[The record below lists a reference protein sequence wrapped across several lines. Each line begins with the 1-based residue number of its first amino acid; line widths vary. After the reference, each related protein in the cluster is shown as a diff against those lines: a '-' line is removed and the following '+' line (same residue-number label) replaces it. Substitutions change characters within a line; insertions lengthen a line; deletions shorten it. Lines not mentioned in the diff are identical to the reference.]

1 MDSLEVRAKTVEEA
15 TLRALDQLRLTR
27 DEVEVVVVKEGRGGI
42 LGLGAE
48 DAVIRVRALRPAPKQ
63 EPQPQLQQETAGA
76 EQAARDVLEQL
87 LRLMGVSGTIESRPS
102 AAVEEPA
109 EDEEPPVTLDITG
122 EDLGILIGRRGQ
134 TLTALQYVVRLM
146 VGRRTDKWVPVVID
160 VEGYKQRRSEALK
173 KFAIEMADRVKVR
186 GAPFTLEPMP
196 PNERRIIH
204 MALADD
210 TRVFTESIGQG
221 EERKVVIRPK
231 K

>member
-1 MDSLEVRAKTVEEA
+1 M
-15 TLRALDQLRLTR
+15 
-27 DEVEVVVVKEGRGGI
+27 EVVVVKEGRGGI

-48 DAVIRVRALRPAPKQ
+48 DAVIRVRPLRPAPKP
-63 EPQPQLQQETAGA
+63 EPKPEPKLEATGA
-76 EQAARDVLEQL
+76 EQAARDVLQQL
-87 LRLMGVSGTIESRPS
+87 LQLMGVSGAIESRPS
-102 AAVEEPA
+102 AIVEEPGENA
-109 EDEEPPVTLDITG
+109 ESPVSLDIAG

-134 TLTALQYVVRLM
+134 TLAALQYVVRLM

-173 KFAIEMADRVKVR
+173 KFAIEMADRVKAR

-196 PNERRIIH
+196 PHERRIVH

-210 TRVFTESIGQG
+210 PLVFTESIGQG
-221 EERKVVIRPK
+221 DERKVVIRPK

>member
-1 MDSLEVRAKTVEEA
+1 M
-15 TLRALDQLRLTR
+15 
-27 DEVEVVVVKEGRGGI
+27 EVVVVKEGRGGI

-48 DAVIRVRALRPAPKQ
+48 DAVIRVRALRPAPKP
-63 EPQPQLQQETAGA
+63 EPQPQLQQETTGA

-102 AAVEEPA
+102 AAVEEPG
-109 EDEEPPVTLDITG
+109 EDAAPPVTLDITG

-160 VEGYKQRRSEALK
+160 VEGYKERRSEALK

>member
-48 DAVIRVRALRPAPKQ
+48 DAVIRVTPLRPAPKVQ
-63 EPQPQLQQETAGA
+63 EKTTESGA
-76 EQAARDVLEQL
+76 EQTAREVLDQL
-87 LRLMGVSGTIESRPS
+87 LSLMGLSGTIQAQPS
-102 AAVEEPA
+102 AESEEVNEGEVA
-109 EDEEPPVTLDITG
+109 PVSLDVRG
-122 EDLGILIGRRGQ
+122 DDLGILIGRRGQ
-134 TLTALQYVVRLM
+134 TLAALQYVVRLI
-146 VGRRTDKWVPVVID
+146 VGRRIDKWVPVMID
-160 VEGYKQRRSEALK
+160 VEGYRQRRAEALK
-173 KFAIEMADRVKVR
+173 RFAIEMAERVKAR

-204 MALADD
+204 MALADHPQ
-210 TRVFTESIGQG
+210 VFTESIGQG
-221 EERKVVIRPK
+221 DERKVVIRPK